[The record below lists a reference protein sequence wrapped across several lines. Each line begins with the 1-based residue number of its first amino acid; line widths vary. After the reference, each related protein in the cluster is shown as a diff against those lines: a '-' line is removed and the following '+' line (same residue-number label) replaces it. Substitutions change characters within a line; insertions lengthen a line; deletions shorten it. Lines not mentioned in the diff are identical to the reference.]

1 MHYAIVELG
10 GRQVLFSNGNYYFTD
25 RLSVAPGTTISLKR
39 VLVAKKDDQLHFGQP
54 YIANGLVV
62 GEVLEHVKG
71 PKVIS
76 YKMKS
81 KKKYRRKLGSR
92 QQLTKL
98 FIKHIDL

>member
-10 GRQVLFSNGNYYFTD
+10 GRQVLFANGNYYFTN
-25 RLSVAPGTTISLKR
+25 RLSVEPGTIISMKR
-39 VLVAKKDDQLHFGQP
+39 VLIAKANDQIHFGQP
-54 YIANGLVV
+54 YVQNSSVV

-71 PKVIS
+71 PKVVS

-81 KKKYRRKLGSR
+81 KKKYRRKLSSK

-98 FIKHIDL
+98 LIKNINI